1 MNLINMVCLVTGAGK
16 GIGRAI
22 AEELVKQ
29 GATVVLADIDE
40 DQLKT
45 TCDEINQG
53 LTGDAATAYVCDIS
67 DPKRTKSLIEN
78 MVERFGKIDVLVNN
92 AGVASSL
99 LIDEITP
106 EQWDRTLN
114 INLRGT
120 MFLSQYAFI
129 EMKKKKSGKII
140 NIASLAGERGGKFAG
155 IDYSASKAGVIMLT
169 KCYAL
174 NGGEHGVTC
183 NAIAP
188 GLIETDLSRELK
200 FNTDEIPMKKLGSA
214 KNVADAVVFL
224 ASEEAA
230 YVNGTTLDVNGG
242 IDMR

>member
-1 MNLINMVCLVTGAGK
+1 MNLINKVCLVTGAGK

-22 AEELVKQ
+22 AEELAKQ

-40 DQLKT
+40 ALLKI
-45 TCDEINQG
+45 TCSEINRG
-53 LTGDAATAYVCDIS
+53 LADDAAFAYVCDIS

-200 FNTDEIPMKKLGSA
+200 FNTDEIPMKTLGSA

-242 IDMR
+242 IYMR